1 MPAKAVFERVLREA
15 GIGIALLL
23 MIAIFSA
30 TAPHFTDESNVKN
43 ILTQITIN
51 LIMATGM
58 TFVILIGGIDLSV
71 GSVLALC
78 AMVAGLV
85 LKSQWLPVP
94 VAIAAAAL
102 TSVVVGMTCG
112 LINGFVSSF
121 WSVPSFIVTLGM
133 LNIARGA
140 ALEVTDARTLFEF
153 PNRFNDFGTAT
164 LLRIPAIFLVAL
176 ALVLLG
182 WAVLTRT
189 VFGRLIYSIGNNEEA
204 VRLSGHNTFIF
215 KVAAFVI
222 SGLTVG
228 IGAIIYMARLTI
240 ASPILGTGFE
250 LNAIAAVIIGGT
262 SLNGGRGSL
271 IGTFLGACLIGVLAD
286 GLILI
291 GIGDFVRQMITGGV
305 IILAV
310 GKLLRYSWELQL
322 HLGINRL
329 LLWRRNA
336 QLFCHPHQLCQR
348 SGPHLL
354 HDSPTLDF
362 DGKFGG
368 PQLRGNLLIE

>member
-1 MPAKAVFERVLREA
+1 VIAAVSVLSPNAMTDKNREIPEQSKPAAARMPAKAIVQRALREA
-15 GIGIALLL
+15 GIGIALLVL
-23 MIAIFSA
+23 IAIFSA
-30 TAPHFTDESNVKN
+30 TAPHFMDESNVTN

-51 LIMATGM
+51 LIMAVGM

-71 GSVLALC
+71 GSVMALC

-85 LKSQWLPVP
+85 LKSESLPVP
-94 VAIAAAAL
+94 MAIAAAAL
-102 TSVVVGMTCG
+102 TSVMVGMICG
-112 LINGFVSSF
+112 FVNGYVSSF
-121 WSVPSFIVTLGM
+121 WNVPSFIVTLGM
-133 LNIARGA
+133 LNIARGG

-153 PNRFNDFGTAT
+153 PNMFNDFGTET
-164 LLRIPAIFLVAL
+164 LLGIPAIFVVAL
-176 ALVLLG
+176 TLVLFG
-182 WAVLTRT
+182 WVVLTRT

-228 IGAIIYMARLTI
+228 IGAIVYMARLTI

-262 SLNGGRGSL
+262 SLSGGRGSL

-310 GKLLRYSWELQL
+310 IL
-322 HLGINRL
+322 
-329 LLWRRNA
+329 
-336 QLFCHPHQLCQR
+336 
-348 SGPHLL
+348 
-354 HDSPTLDF
+354 DSYRARIA
-362 DGKFGG
+362 G
-368 PQLRGNLLIE
+368 R

>member
-1 MPAKAVFERVLREA
+1 MTQDNRGIPGEARSSKRSKRAFVKRVLQEA
-15 GIGIALLL
+15 GIGLALLL
-23 MIAIFSA
+23 LIVLFSA
-30 TAPHFTDESNVKN
+30 AAPHFVDESNITN

-58 TFVILIGGIDLSV
+58 TFVILVGGIDLSV
-71 GSVLALC
+71 GSVMALC
-78 AMVAGLV
+78 AMIAGLV
-85 LKSQWLPVP
+85 LKSESVP
-94 VAIAAAAL
+94 VAAAIAAA
-102 TSVVVGMTCG
+102 VVVSISAGMICG
-112 LINGFVSSF
+112 FVNGFVSSF
-121 WSVPSFIVTLGM
+121 WNVPSFIVTLGM

-153 PNRFNDFGTAT
+153 PNVFNEFGTAT
-164 LLRIPAIFLVAL
+164 LLGMPAIFVVAL
-176 ALVLLG
+176 VMVLLG

-189 VFGRLIYSIGNNEEA
+189 VFGRLVYAVGNNEEA
-204 VRLSGHNTFIF
+204 VRLSGHDTFQV

-228 IGAIIYMARLTI
+228 IGAIVYMARLTI

-310 GKLLRYSWELQL
+310 IL
-322 HLGINRL
+322 
-329 LLWRRNA
+329 
-336 QLFCHPHQLCQR
+336 
-348 SGPHLL
+348 
-354 HDSPTLDF
+354 DSYRARIAAT
-362 DGKFGG
+362 
-368 PQLRGNLLIE
+368 

>member
-1 MPAKAVFERVLREA
+1 MPEANRGIADEASSSKRPKRAFAQRILQDA
-15 GIGIALLL
+15 GIGVAVLL
-23 MIAIFSA
+23 IVAVFSV
-30 TAPHFTDESNVKN
+30 TAPHFTDESNITN

-71 GSVLALC
+71 GSVMALC
-78 AMVAGLV
+78 AMVAGLA
-85 LKSQWLPVP
+85 LKIEWLPIP
-94 VAIAAAAL
+94 VAIAAAAAA
-102 TSVVVGMTCG
+102 SVIVGMVCG
-112 LINGFVSSF
+112 LVNGFVSSF
-121 WSVPSFIVTLGM
+121 WNVPSFIVTLGM

-140 ALEVTDARTLFEF
+140 ALQVTDARTLFEF
-153 PNRFNDFGTAT
+153 PNVFNEFGTAT
-164 LLRIPAIFLVAL
+164 VLGVPAIFIVAL
-176 ALVLLG
+176 AMVLLG
-182 WAVLTRT
+182 WAVLTQT
-189 VFGRLIYSIGNNEEA
+189 VFGRLIYAVGNNDEA
-204 VRLSGHNTFIF
+204 VRLSGHDTFWL

-228 IGAIIYMARLTI
+228 IGAIVYMARLTI

-291 GIGDFVRQMITGGV
+291 GVGDFVRQMITGGV

-310 GKLLRYSWELQL
+310 IL
-322 HLGINRL
+322 
-329 LLWRRNA
+329 
-336 QLFCHPHQLCQR
+336 
-348 SGPHLL
+348 
-354 HDSPTLDF
+354 DSYRA
-362 DGKFGG
+362 KIAE
-368 PQLRGNLLIE
+368 QAR

>member
-1 MPAKAVFERVLREA
+1 MPEANRGIADEASSSKRSKRAFAQRILQDA
-15 GIGIALLL
+15 GIGVAVLL
-23 MIAIFSA
+23 IVSVFSV
-30 TAPHFTDESNVKN
+30 TAPHFTDESNITN

-71 GSVLALC
+71 GSVMALC

-85 LKSQWLPVP
+85 LKIDWLPIP
-94 VAIAAAAL
+94 VAIAAAIAV
-102 TSVVVGMTCG
+102 SVIVGMVCG
-112 LINGFVSSF
+112 LVNGFVSSF
-121 WSVPSFIVTLGM
+121 WNVPSFIVTLGM

-140 ALEVTDARTLFEF
+140 ALQVTDARTLFEF
-153 PNRFNDFGTAT
+153 PNVFNEFGTAT
-164 LLRIPAIFLVAL
+164 VLGVPAIFIVAL
-176 ALVLLG
+176 AMVLLG
-182 WAVLTRT
+182 WAVLTQT
-189 VFGRLIYSIGNNEEA
+189 VFGRLIYAVGNNDEA
-204 VRLSGHNTFIF
+204 VRLSGHDTFGL

-228 IGAIIYMARLTI
+228 IGAIVYMARLTI

-310 GKLLRYSWELQL
+310 IL
-322 HLGINRL
+322 
-329 LLWRRNA
+329 
-336 QLFCHPHQLCQR
+336 
-348 SGPHLL
+348 
-354 HDSPTLDF
+354 DSYRA
-362 DGKFGG
+362 KIAE
-368 PQLRGNLLIE
+368 QAR